1 MVGKYRNGS
10 GKDWKGTLPWCWRN
24 LKLLIVLICFNGYG
38 EEFLA
43 AQQSPQ
49 SPLLSGLMTTL
60 RVLAMNVER
69 RWCTT
74 SSQNLSWAPLSSFLL
89 ADQMKMT
96 LVEALSDQRKPHQ
109 LGFLDECMEQS
120 HLANPKPLSTVRWT
134 KNKFKIWTSHI
145 HRVVADQHNQLS
157 WFTTYSMTAME
168 LWWQKIESIRWRD
181 EKMVHNINQWGQTLF
196 SWISTG
202 KGKRSN
208 E

>member
-1 MVGKYRNGS
+1 MGMVKS
-10 GKDWKGTLPWCWRN
+10 
-24 LKLLIVLICFNGYG
+24 
-38 EEFLA
+38 FLA

-49 SPLLSGLMTTL
+49 SPLLSCLMITL
-60 RVLAMNVER
+60 RVLAMNAER
-69 RWCTT
+69 GWCTT

-96 LVEALSDQRKPHQ
+96 LVEALSDQRKPPHPQ

-120 HLANPKPLSTVRWT
+120 HLANPKPLSTVRWA
-134 KNKFKIWTSHI
+134 KNKFKIWTSCI

-157 WFTTYSMTAME
+157 WFTTYSMTAVE
-168 LWWQKIESIRWRD
+168 LWWQKIESIRWWD

-196 SWISTG
+196 SWISTV
-202 KGKRSN
+202 KGKRLN